1 MSFMYSKRGSTEG
14 FHNSGKGENRLLRKK
29 YLKFCLEIIF
39 ILLIVTG
46 GFKALEN
53 KKNSPVLESD
63 EPGWIF
69 AGYYF
74 NLYFLRFD
82 LFHQDWSDYEAFDQ
96 PPLVKYIVGGS
107 AYSKG
112 YTVDSLNMKRLW
124 NNLPV
129 DKLHLFFDSI
139 GHQIPNPAIV
149 IPFTRSVIF
158 FFALSSLVLIYISV
172 RILYGGLVALISTS
186 LIISSPIHNY
196 YSIRILADPVLLFFF
211 SLFFLLCG
219 LYWKSQKSIYII
231 LAFIASSFAFL
242 TKLNGI
248 LLVPL
253 LIITVLIKNKF
264 SFSGPY
270 IKSGVVGVSAFLLI
284 SLSLNPVYLNTGINA
299 LWKMFDVRASAFYV
313 FQETYPNHALLSVVD
328 RFEYAMRII
337 FFKSGL
343 FYPLIKIPVELFLFG
358 IGIYYVFKRRD
369 LFLVFVFIFLV
380 IIPISI
386 IPFKMPRY
394 LYWVSPFIC
403 IIAGLSSNLFK
414 DIVSKKS
421 LDHLKAIIGPL
432 TKWHIS

>member
-1 MSFMYSKRGSTEG
+1 MYSKRGSNEKI
-14 FHNSGKGENRLLRKK
+14 HNSGDGENRLLRKK
-29 YLKFCLEIIF
+29 YFKYSLEIIF
-39 ILLIVTG
+39 ILLIIAG
-46 GFKALEN
+46 GFKALESR
-53 KKNSPVLESD
+53 KNSPVLESD

-74 NLYFLRFD
+74 NLFFLRFD

-107 AYSKG
+107 AYLKG
-112 YTVDSLNMKRLW
+112 YTIDSLNMKRLW

-129 DKLHLFFDSI
+129 DKLHLFLNSI
-139 GHQIPNPAIV
+139 GHHIPNPAIV

-172 RILYGGLVALISTS
+172 RLLYGVLAALLSTS

-211 SLFFLLCG
+211 SLFFLCCG

-231 LAFIASSFAFL
+231 LAFITSSFAFL

-253 LIITVLIKNKF
+253 LVITVLIKNKF
-264 SFSGPY
+264 SFSGQY
-270 IKSGVVGVSAFLLI
+270 IKSGIVGVIAFLLI
-284 SLSLNPVYLNTGINA
+284 TLLLNPAFLNTGISA
-299 LWKMFDVRASAFYV
+299 LWKIFEARSSAFYT
-313 FQETYPNHALLSVVD
+313 FQQTYPNQALLSVVD

-337 FFKSGL
+337 FLKSGL
-343 FYPLIKIPVELFLFG
+343 FYSLIKIPVEFFLFG
-358 IGIYYVFKRRD
+358 IGIYYVVKRRD
-369 LFLVFVFIFLV
+369 LFLLFVFLFLV

-386 IPFKMPRY
+386 LPFRMPRY
-394 LYWVSPFIC
+394 LYWVLPFIY

-414 DIVSKKS
+414 DIVSKKT
-421 LDHLKAIIGPL
+421 LDRLETIMGRL
-432 TKWHIS
+432 T